1 MECNAEQYRHDA
13 QYDENRR
20 SILTLGWQQF
30 VKVQEETN
38 TSLTLEFLVNGP
50 ERENGVVFIRKNKIS
65 VTAEIINMMYWVQ
78 DFTDAE
84 EQLLV
89 EERAGMNRAR
99 FSHVLG
105 YPGYHIHDNH
115 IMLRK
120 ELNWI
125 AKAWNIFL
133 SAHCLPT
140 KNMARVEYYR
150 LRYIY
155 AIRQGY
161 NVDLGKMIINSL
173 DNITQAYFAGGVGLC
188 GIITHICQMNRIA
201 DHPTDVYMPCG
212 R

>member
-1 MECNAEQYRHDA
+1 
-13 QYDENRR
+13 
-20 SILTLGWQQF
+20 
-30 VKVQEETN
+30 
-38 TSLTLEFLVNGP
+38 
-50 ERENGVVFIRKNKIS
+50 
-65 VTAEIINMMYWVQ
+65 
-78 DFTDAE
+78 
-84 EQLLV
+84 
-89 EERAGMNRAR
+89 MNWAR

-105 YPGYHIHDNH
+105 YPNDHIHDNH
-115 IMLRK
+115 IMLRR
-120 ELNWI
+120 ELHWV

-188 GIITHICQMNRIA
+188 GIITHICSMKGIA
-201 DHPTDVYMPCG
+201 DCHSRLFGVSKVTERAALAG
-212 R
+212 TSASKSA